1 MNLFARILSH
11 GFALVVVALLAIGL
25 IYRGE
30 LFPEWNLPDT
40 LSLGQEQGDAGNGRQ
55 TDAGQAEEVEPA
67 QTIVGEITTGVS
79 AVPEEEVTPSAAI
92 DRGVTESA
100 GAEVAVEQES
110 ARALTAGQSP
120 VAAGAN
126 TEAPVTAGQEAAEE
140 TVPSAA
146 EMQEIP
152 PQSST
157 AMAEDAAQQPGA
169 AAVVSPDIEQPAVS
183 DTTAAGMS
191 AETGGEYTG
200 TAEVTT
206 APSQTHEAS
215 GATPYKILAAAREA
229 YWLRDYAVAELKYEE
244 LIAFDPDNPDGYG
257 ELGNMYFSQGDWD
270 KATASYYEAGLR
282 LAAQGLFDRAR
293 QLVEVIRGLNGGQ
306 GDDLEQQINAAES
319 AAD

>member
-1 MNLFARILSH
+1 
-11 GFALVVVALLAIGL
+11 
-25 IYRGE
+25 
-30 LFPEWNLPDT
+30 
-40 LSLGQEQGDAGNGRQ
+40 
-55 TDAGQAEEVEPA
+55 
-67 QTIVGEITTGVS
+67 
-79 AVPEEEVTPSAAI
+79 
-92 DRGVTESA
+92 
-100 GAEVAVEQES
+100 
-110 ARALTAGQSP
+110 
-120 VAAGAN
+120 
-126 TEAPVTAGQEAAEE
+126 
-140 TVPSAA
+140 
-146 EMQEIP
+146 MQEIP
-152 PQSST
+152 PQTST
-157 AMAEDAAQQPGA
+157 AMAEDAAQQPAA
-169 AAVVSPDIEQPAVS
+169 AAVVSPDIEQPEVS
-183 DTTAAGMS
+183 DTTPAVMP

-200 TAEVTT
+200 TAMVTT

-319 AAD
+319 AAH